1 MPLPLASR
9 GGLCYD
15 EEKPFS
21 RREDLSMEFTYP
33 QGLKKALTFSYDDA
47 GSSTGGWWKSS
58 TSTA

>member
-33 QGLKKALTFSYDDA
+33 QGLKKALTFSYDD
-47 GSSTGGWWKSS
+47 GR
-58 TSTA
+58 